1 LDSALFDTF
10 IRLIFIT
17 WAQLPEEDEGLRGFT
32 RSFPYKR
39 EETQEAL
46 RDYED
51 VTGKVYIQHPK
62 CRFRRCCCVD
72 LEGKKKVCVPPA
84 FGWMCER
91 PAVMLKAHL
100 VTGRNQEQRRRM
112 KVEADRLNSKVQLA
126 KKMAQIY
133 LSSDEGR
140 TSFRKAAYNELLL
153 RISNNHGPMD
163 KNDSE
168 KNLDISRR

>member
-1 LDSALFDTF
+1 
-10 IRLIFIT
+10 
-17 WAQLPEEDEGLRGFT
+17 
-32 RSFPYKR
+32 
-39 EETQEAL
+39 
-46 RDYED
+46 
-51 VTGKVYIQHPK
+51 
-62 CRFRRCCCVD
+62 

-140 TSFRKAAYNELLL
+140 TSFRKAAYNELVL
-153 RISNNHGPMD
+153 RISNNQDPMN

-168 KNLDISRR
+168 KKLDISRR